1 VIIIVNNI
9 NADAFS
15 CLMQQS
21 QNRAIIKIYR
31 EYRPTKRQVAI
42 LLGLILVSI
51 GIWGLLSS
59 ITGQMSYSQQTP
71 PPTTDFFLLECDA
84 IKDKV
89 NELLNSKGS
98 IQKNLIA
105 IKEMIF
111 LMDLYDIKCSTAS

>member
-1 VIIIVNNI
+1 
-9 NADAFS
+9 
-15 CLMQQS
+15 MQQHKD
-21 QNRAIIKIYR
+21 RAIIKIYR
-31 EYRPTKRQVAI
+31 EFSLTKRQVPI
-42 LLGLILVSI
+42 LMGLIFTSI

-59 ITGQMSYSQQTP
+59 ITGQESHAQQTP
-71 PPTTDFFLLECDA
+71 TPTTDFFILECDE

-111 LMDLYDIKCSTAS
+111 LMDLYDIKCSPAG